1 MARFDVHYQFVT
13 KITVSVDVPEDA
25 NDDEFIL
32 RRKATVMADE
42 VINGVST
49 ETLGFAMT
57 DPNLSEVTNYVER
70 SEQ

>member
-1 MARFDVHYQFVT
+1 MARFDVHYRYVT

-25 NDDEFIL
+25 NDDEFTL

>member
-1 MARFDVHYQFVT
+1 MPRFDVHYRFVT

-25 NDDEFIL
+25 LDDSFTL
-32 RRKATVMADE
+32 RRKAAIMADG

-57 DPNLSEVTNYVER
+57 DPNLSEVTKYVER

>member
-1 MARFDVHYQFVT
+1 MARFDVHYRFVT

-25 NDDEFIL
+25 NDDEFAL

-42 VINGVST
+42 AINGVST
-49 ETLGFAMT
+49 EILGFAMS
-57 DPNLSEVTNYVER
+57 DPNLTTVDNYVER